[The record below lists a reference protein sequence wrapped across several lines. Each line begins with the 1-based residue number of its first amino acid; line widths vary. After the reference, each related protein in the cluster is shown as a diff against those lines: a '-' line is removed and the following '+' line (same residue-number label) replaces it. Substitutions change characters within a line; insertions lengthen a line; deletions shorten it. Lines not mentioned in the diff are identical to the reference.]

1 MIQTF
6 LESLLK
12 RRIEEDEAMK
22 SAGLSAF
29 KATGNKMQDGFRKML
44 EKKMMETFK
53 QEMRA
58 KELEELEN
66 RKLVA
71 NQLEQR
77 EAYLAEQ
84 TRIMQ
89 ERHRIELQ
97 TQIEAKEAALE

>member
-12 RRIEEDEAMK
+12 RRIEEEEAMK

-29 KATGNKMQDGFRKML
+29 KATGNKLQDGFRKML

-71 NQLEQR
+71 
-77 EAYLAEQ
+77 
-84 TRIMQ
+84 
-89 ERHRIELQ
+89 
-97 TQIEAKEAALE
+97 

>member
-1 MIQTF
+1 
-6 LESLLK
+6 
-12 RRIEEDEAMK
+12 MK

-71 NQLEQR
+71 NQLE
-77 EAYLAEQ
+77 
-84 TRIMQ
+84 
-89 ERHRIELQ
+89 
-97 TQIEAKEAALE
+97 